1 LRTTGNK
8 LSFAGAVRGGEEQ
21 ERIIISEPLL
31 PSYMKMAEKEDS
43 KGGKGA
49 RKTKAKEPKVGMK
62 NDKKSDVSKTTKK
75 TRVEKISKVF
85 SVSSKD
91 DKNLV
96 KKMQQRLK
104 KLGVLRVK
112 IGNFQKV
119 QFKRLEQ
126 LMSSFEEL
134 TQE

>member
-1 LRTTGNK
+1 M
-8 LSFAGAVRGGEEQ
+8 RGGEEQ

-31 PSYMKMAEKEDS
+31 PSYMKMAEKEES
-43 KGGKGA
+43 KVGKGA
-49 RKTKAKEPKVGMK
+49 RKTKVKESKVEMK
-62 NDKKSDVSKTTKK
+62 TEKKPDVSKTTKK
-75 TRVEKISKVF
+75 TRVEKINKVF
-85 SVSSKD
+85 SVPSKD

-96 KKMQQRLK
+96 KKMQQRLR

-112 IGNFQKV
+112 IEKFNTV

-126 LMSSFEEL
+126 LMSNFDEL